1 MEYLAFVFGIF
12 GFMAFLSLSSLKGR
26 VRSLEL
32 QLRSLQG
39 TAYAAEKSSL
49 VTAAQDYIGRPVKL
63 IFHEDAEDADVLRA
77 GLSNGCCILM
87 DADQDWLLV
96 HIEANKTVKD
106 KLLRAD
112 SVKSVSG

>member
-49 VTAAQDYIGRPVKL
+49 VTAAQDYIGKPVKL
-63 IFHEDAEDADVLRA
+63 IFHEDADVLRA